1 MPSPP
6 SACRNGRVTGVI
18 EHGPHENTP
27 EKERPV
33 RGDNRTGLKPYGRLG
48 WMGARAEYSQRG
60 GFFAPTCVGRR
71 GRAARSKRPANF
83 LTFRE
88 GFFGTKNYCAAG
100 RLASITVDFSD
111 AMVALGGFKAR
122 VGGISS

>member
-1 MPSPP
+1 M
-6 SACRNGRVTGVI
+6 
-18 EHGPHENTP
+18 EKTP

-33 RGDNRTGLKPYGRLG
+33 RGDNRTGQSH
-48 WMGARAEYSQRG
+48 MGAWDGWALAPNIANGED
-60 GFFAPTCVGRR
+60 FAPTCIGRR

-88 GFFGTKNYCAAG
+88 GIFGTKNYCAAG

-111 AMVALGGFKAR
+111 AMVALGGFKAW
-122 VGGISS
+122 VAGISF